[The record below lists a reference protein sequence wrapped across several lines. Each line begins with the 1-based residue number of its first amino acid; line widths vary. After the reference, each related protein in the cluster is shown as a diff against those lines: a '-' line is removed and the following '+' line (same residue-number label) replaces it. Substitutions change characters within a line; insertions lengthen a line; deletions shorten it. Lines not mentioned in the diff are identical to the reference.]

1 MRMVGMREV
10 SFLEKCQVPSAILKS
25 RGHHSV
31 LSSFRVYCWCVCVV
45 VAGSRGHFSCEN
57 LASTGL
63 GEERTEVERE
73 PEWTELMCLLLLL
86 FGLCVE

>member
-31 LSSFRVYCWCVCVV
+31 LSSFRVYCGCVCVV
-45 VAGSRGHFSCEN
+45 VDRVQGA
-57 LASTGL
+57 LQL
-63 GEERTEVERE
+63 
-73 PEWTELMCLLLLL
+73 
-86 FGLCVE
+86 

>member
-31 LSSFRVYCWCVCVV
+31 LNSFRVYCGCVCVV
-45 VAGSRGHFSCEN
+45 VDRVQGA
-57 LASTGL
+57 LQL
-63 GEERTEVERE
+63 
-73 PEWTELMCLLLLL
+73 
-86 FGLCVE
+86 